1 MAPSTPPQTQASERM
16 KALWQKHTM
25 TRNKFD
31 QFSKEFL
38 EELLSPLG
46 TVEKSLE
53 VLGTSRLVDLYF
65 APTAPAMT
73 EPFMLGLL
81 GRIAAT
87 PCLLEPFR
95 NPPTTV
101 EVKDCLLKLLSVHA
115 DVQRRAQRDNAS
127 GSESDLPRLWILA
140 SSISGNLAERFAAT
154 LHPSWPPGIYWL
166 GEALCT
172 AIVAINQLP
181 QTEDTLWLRLLGKGS
196 TQEQAIAEV
205 LALPT
210 EDPKRGKIL
219 QLLASWR
226 ITLEINDPMDNA
238 ERGVLM
244 VLSQAYLEWEKATE
258 ERGIQEGIQE
268 GLQQGIQ
275 QGLQQ
280 GIQAERQTTL
290 ENLLKAKFGKLDE
303 SLVVMLPVLVA
314 LSAEDYTQLLLE
326 LPRLSQDEVVAR
338 FQG

>member
-1 MAPSTPPQTQASERM
+1 M
-16 KALWQKHTM
+16 KALWLCCTM

-65 APTAPAMT
+65 APALQT
-73 EPFMLGLL
+73 EAEPQMLGLL

-95 NPPTTV
+95 NPPTTT
-101 EVKDCLLKLLSVHA
+101 EVRDCLLKLLSVHA
-115 DVQRRAQRDNAS
+115 DLQRRTQRDDVTV
-127 GSESDLPRLWILA
+127 SEEDLPRLWILA
-140 SSISGNLAERFAAT
+140 SSVSGNLIERFAAT
-154 LHPSWPPGIYWL
+154 SNESWPSGIYGL

-181 QTEDTLWLRLLGKGS
+181 LTEDTLWLRLLGKGL
-196 TQEQAIAEV
+196 TQEQAISEV
-205 LALPT
+205 LAIP
-210 EDPKRGKIL
+210 EGDPRRSRIL
-219 QLLASWR
+219 QLLAGWK
-226 ITLEINDPMDNA
+226 ITLEINDPADDE

-244 VLSQAYLEWEKATE
+244 VLSQAYLEWEKETE
-258 ERGIQEGIQE
+258 ERGIQ
-268 GLQQGIQ
+268 QGIQ
-275 QGLQQ
+275 S
-280 GIQAERQTTL
+280 ERRITL
-290 ENLLKAKFGKLDE
+290 ENLFKARFGAIDE
-303 SLVVMLPVLVA
+303 SLTAILPKLVA

-326 LPRLSQDEVVAR
+326 LPRLSPYDVVKR
-338 FQG
+338 FQNQP

>member
-1 MAPSTPPQTQASERM
+1 MGWRDRLNRIRDKTPFSLTM
-16 KALWQKHTM
+16 KALWPFCTM

-38 EELLSPLG
+38 EDLLSPLG

-53 VLGTSRLVDLYF
+53 ILGTSRLVDLYF
-65 APTAPAMT
+65 APASQT
-73 EPFMLGLL
+73 EAESQRLGLL

-95 NPPTTV
+95 NPPTTM

-127 GSESDLPRLWILA
+127 GSESNLPRLWILA

-244 VLSQAYLEWEKATE
+244 ALSQAYLEWEKATE
-258 ERGIQEGIQE
+258 QRGIQE
-268 GLQQGIQ
+268 GIQ

-280 GIQAERQTTL
+280 GIQAERQATL
-290 ENLLKAKFGKLDE
+290 ENLLKAKFGELDE
-303 SLVVMLPVLVA
+303 SLAGMLPVLVE

-338 FQG
+338 FQS

>member
-1 MAPSTPPQTQASERM
+1 M
-16 KALWQKHTM
+16 KALWLCGIM

-65 APTAPAMT
+65 APASQT
-73 EPFMLGLL
+73 EAEHQMLGLL
-81 GRIAAT
+81 GRIATT

-95 NPPTTV
+95 NPPTTT

-115 DVQRRAQRDNAS
+115 DLQRRTQRDDATV
-127 GSESDLPRLWILA
+127 SEEDLPRLWILA
-140 SSISGNLAERFAAT
+140 SSVSGNLLERFAAT
-154 LHPSWPPGIYWL
+154 SNESWPSGIYGL

-181 QTEDTLWLRLLGKGS
+181 LTEDTLWLRLLGKGV
-196 TQEQAIAEV
+196 TQEQAISEV
-205 LALPT
+205 LAIP
-210 EDPKRGKIL
+210 EGDPRRSRIL
-219 QLLASWR
+219 QLLAGWK
-226 ITLEINDPMDNA
+226 ITLEINDPADDE

-244 VLSQAYLEWEKATE
+244 VLSQAYLEWEKETQ
-258 ERGIQEGIQE
+258 ERGIQ
-268 GLQQGIQ
+268 QGIQ
-275 QGLQQ
+275 S
-280 GIQAERQTTL
+280 ERRITL
-290 ENLLKAKFGKLDE
+290 ENLFKARFGAIDE
-303 SLVVMLPVLVA
+303 SLTAILPKLVA

-326 LPRLSQDEVVAR
+326 LPRLSQDEVIKR
-338 FQG
+338 FQTLS

>member
-1 MAPSTPPQTQASERM
+1 M
-16 KALWQKHTM
+16 KALWLGCTM

-65 APTAPAMT
+65 APIAPAMT
-73 EPFMLGLL
+73 EPRMLGLL
-81 GRIAAT
+81 DKIAVT

-95 NPPTTV
+95 NPPTAT

-115 DVQRRAQRDNAS
+115 DVQRRTQRDDEAAS
-127 GSESDLPRLWILA
+127 DSDLPRLWILA
-140 SSISGNLAERFAAT
+140 SSISRNLVERFAAISSE
-154 LHPSWPPGIYWL
+154 SWPAGVYWL

-172 AIVAINQLP
+172 ALVAINQLP
-181 QTEDTLWLRLLGKGS
+181 QTEDTLWLRLLGKGA
-196 TQEQAIAEV
+196 TQEQAITEV
-205 LALPT
+205 LALPKG
-210 EDPKRGKIL
+210 DLRRNRIL
-219 QLLASWR
+219 QLLAGWK
-226 ITLEINDPMDNA
+226 ITLEINNPVDDA

-258 ERGIQEGIQE
+258 ERGIQEGIQ
-268 GLQQGIQ
+268 
-275 QGLQQ
+275 Q
-280 GIQAERQTTL
+280 GIQAERRLTL
-290 ENLLKAKFGKLDE
+290 ETLFQVRFGAVDE
-303 SLVVMLPVLVA
+303 VLMTILPVLVA
-314 LSAEDYTQLLLE
+314 LPMEDYKQLLLE

-338 FQG
+338 FEGCS